1 MNEHDESLAEAY
13 NLPKSSLP
21 QKKVTKVSHFP
32 GGYKFPAT
40 LFLGRIVKVVL
51 FKLLGC
57 SPFTVTPHRNFQVN
71 RTSGRKHHQQK
82 NSGTRNKDL
91 DILCLCAF
99 S

>member
-71 RTSGRKHHQQK
+71 RTSERKHQQQ
-82 NSGTRNKDL
+82 NNPGTIDM